1 MVLHLVDEW
10 KVYQTEDG
18 LSNEYER
25 IDYYWRNIFS
35 MKMEDGKIKYKC
47 LPELVK
53 NALILPHG
61 NADVERSLSVNTSV
75 VTEDRPHIGEAT
87 VCAIRTV
94 KEAVEFLD
102 PVRNQSQKFP

>member
-1 MVLHLVDEW
+1 MTCLSPVRWFDESSVSGVEVLAREGHCYEETVLHLVDKW

-25 IDYYWRNIFS
+25 IDHYWTNVFS

-53 NALILPHG
+53 SALIIPHG
-61 NADVERSLSVNTSV
+61 KADVERSLCC
-75 VTEDRPHIGEAT
+75 DLR
-87 VCAIRTV
+87 
-94 KEAVEFLD
+94 
-102 PVRNQSQKFP
+102 